1 MENQETKGEEKGCC
15 TKGKCCGGKTLAALA
30 LLAVGGL
37 GGYFAGRHCGKACEV
52 PAAQS
57 PAK

>member
-1 MENQETKGEEKGCC
+1 MENQETKTDEKGCC
-15 TKGKCCGGKTLAALA
+15 SKSKCCGGKTLGALA

-37 GGYFAGRHCGKACEV
+37 GGYFAGRHCGKACEL
-52 PAAQS
+52 PAVQA